1 MWSKPLTKPST
12 LTLNTPRTLQAH
24 RQRRLETNYFTTH
37 PQHSQP
43 ARPTLAGD
51 SPAPRSAHTARP
63 QLATPRPA
71 PPRPPRL
78 PAPASGAFEDGLQRR
93 LVEMYLEE
101 EGLSVPTPDHWT
113 RSHTELGWLRT
124 GARKHILRRAPQSHP
139 PASLTQRLVDQLLAE
154 WVEQH
159 VSHKKPLAYI
169 LGRPPSR
176 SPDHHQPPG
185 SLTNPVGRRRPIR
198 RPHLHHPAA
207 RSDPAA
213 GDGAMGHR
221 ALAHDEYVLPSSTSG
236 ARLGGRQAGPAVCVQ
251 GAGHRHRQRLHLE
264 LPGLPPSG
272 SACGGGGCGPG
283 GGRTGAGERGA
294 APDAPQPAD
303 GPGPAGEGPRLVLQ
317 PRPLSPTFVANLKQ
331 ASQSLA
337 GFDMLLSNP
346 PYIPLAHYHALPRS
360 VTGWESRLALTRA
373 RGQRSHPGLAAAP
386 RPPPVEVGTTPSG
399 DYGFFT
405 QLPLRPQPARAPP
418 GGTRR
423 QPADKPLERP
433 PTTDSTSTA
442 TSSSSSPLLASSN
455 PTMPPSTTAQL
466 VFEVGH
472 GQAAPLKALLL
483 HALPAEL
490 SHVRVLKDF
499 AGVERTLLCY

>member
-1 MWSKPLTKPST
+1 
-12 LTLNTPRTLQAH
+12 
-24 RQRRLETNYFTTH
+24 
-37 PQHSQP
+37 
-43 ARPTLAGD
+43 
-51 SPAPRSAHTARP
+51 
-63 QLATPRPA
+63 
-71 PPRPPRL
+71 
-78 PAPASGAFEDGLQRR
+78 
-93 LVEMYLEE
+93 MYLEE

-169 LGRPPSR
+169 LGDVPFGDLTFTIRPPVLIPRPETEQWVTELSR
-176 SPDHHQPPG
+176 TMSTYFQAARAARASVADKPG
-185 SLTNPVGRRRPIR
+185 RPCAFKVLDIGTGSGCISNY
-198 RPHLHHPAA
+198 LAYHHPEVHVVGVDVDQAA
-207 RSDPAA
+207 VGLAREN
-213 GDGAMGHR
+213 GAQHR
-221 ALAHDEYVLPSSTSG
+221 TLHSQPT
-236 ARLGGRQAGPAVCVQ
+236 GPA
-251 GAGHRHRQRLHLE
+251 QR
-264 LPGLPPSG
+264 
-272 SACGGGGCGPG
+272 
-283 GGRTGAGERGA
+283 GRGRASFFNL
-294 APDAPQPAD
+294 D
-303 GPGPAGEGPRLVLQ
+303 LF
-317 PRPLSPTFVANLKQ
+317 SPTFVANLKQ

-360 VTGWESRLALTRA
+360 VTGWESRLALV
-373 RGQRSHPGLAAAP
+373 GQRSHPGLAAAP
-386 RPPPVEVGTTPSG
+386 DRLLSRRNTPSG

-405 QLPLRPQPARAPP
+405 SYRSALSLPEPHPVGPDASPPISPSSDPHDGLDFYRHILLLVASAGLLKPDHASFHHRAGPPA
-418 GGTRR
+418 GTPRL
-423 QPADKPLERP
+423 PK
-433 PTTDSTSTA
+433 
-442 TSSSSSPLLASSN
+442 
-455 PTMPPSTTAQL
+455 L